1 MPPHE
6 KEKRFGD
13 EREKYGFNGIVD
25 DDLSVVH
32 QFGPAGFDAGQRVAG
47 DECQLERAALGRRT
61 GADADF
67 ILHDYFQSEQRKT
80 DPQIW
85 NGEADGDFRRDDALA
100 LLGFSL
106 AKNYAFLLLMAVPL
120 GLGAGAVDAG
130 LNNYVA
136 LHCEAKHMSWLHCF
150 WGIGTII
157 GPMIL
162 SAVLRAGGSWATAI
176 ARWG

>member
-13 EREKYGFNGIVD
+13 EREKHGFNGIVD

-32 QFGPAGFDAGQRVAG
+32 QFGSAGFDAGKRVAG

-85 NGEADGDFRRDDALA
+85 NGEADGDFRRDD
-100 LLGFSL
+100 GSL
-106 AKNYAFLLLMAVPL
+106 RCWAF
-120 GLGAGAVDAG
+120 
-130 LNNYVA
+130 
-136 LHCEAKHMSWLHCF
+136 
-150 WGIGTII
+150 
-157 GPMIL
+157 
-162 SAVLRAGGSWATAI
+162 
-176 ARWG
+176 RWRKTMRFCC

>member
-6 KEKRFGD
+6 KEKRFGG
-13 EREKYGFNGIVD
+13 EGEKHGFNGIVD

-47 DECQLERAALGRRT
+47 DVQMLISFCTIISSLNSAKLIRRFGT
-61 GADADF
+61 GKLTAISVA
-67 ILHDYFQSEQRKT
+67 T
-80 DPQIW
+80 T
-85 NGEADGDFRRDDALA
+85 ALA

-106 AKNYAFLLLMAVPL
+106 AKNYAFLMLMAVPL

-136 LHCEAKHMSWLHCF
+136 LHC
-150 WGIGTII
+150 
-157 GPMIL
+157 
-162 SAVLRAGGSWATAI
+162 
-176 ARWG
+176 